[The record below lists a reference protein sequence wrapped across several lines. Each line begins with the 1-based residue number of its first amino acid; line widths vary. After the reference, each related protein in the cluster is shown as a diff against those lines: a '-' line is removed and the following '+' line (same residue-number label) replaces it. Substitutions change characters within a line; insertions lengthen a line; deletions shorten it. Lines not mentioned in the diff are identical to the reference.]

1 MTIKVLIADDHT
13 LFRQGLAGL
22 IETRDD
28 LAEVVGEASSGRDA
42 IQLAERLHPDV
53 VLMDIYMPDGNG
65 LEAAKEIRE
74 RFPDVKV
81 VMLTSSESDAHL
93 YRAVEVGA
101 SGYLLKNLD
110 ASQLF
115 EMLARATKGEA
126 AMTPEMASRLLK
138 GIARRS
144 ADPTRGEEA
153 LTSRELTVLR
163 MVAVGQS
170 NSEIAEE
177 LCLSVHTVKTHIRS
191 ILDKLRLE
199 NRTQVANYAMDRGLV
214 SPSVRGQKE

>member
-1 MTIKVLIADDHT
+1 MTISVLIADDHT
-13 LFRQGLAGL
+13 LFRQGLVGL
-22 IETRDD
+22 IETRED
-28 LAEVVGEASSGRDA
+28 LVRVAGEASTGREA
-42 IQLAERLHPDV
+42 VQMAEQLRPDV

-65 LEAAKEIRE
+65 LEATREIRE

-93 YRAVEVGA
+93 YRAVELGA

-110 ASQLF
+110 ATQLF
-115 EMLARATKGEA
+115 ELLVRAARGEA
-126 AMTPEMASRLLK
+126 AMTPDMASRLLK

-144 ADPTRGEEA
+144 TDPNRGEEA

-170 NSEIAEE
+170 NSEIAER
-177 LCLSVHTVKTHIRS
+177 LCISVHTVKTHIRS

-214 SPSVRGQKE
+214 SPIVKGLRE